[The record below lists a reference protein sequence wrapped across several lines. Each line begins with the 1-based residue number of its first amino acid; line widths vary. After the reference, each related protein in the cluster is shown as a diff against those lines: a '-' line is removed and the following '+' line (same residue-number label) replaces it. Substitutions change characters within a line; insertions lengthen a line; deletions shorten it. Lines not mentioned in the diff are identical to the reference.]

1 MINYNVRPT
10 HDRLP
15 VGALLAAAAG
25 GLDAYTYLQ
34 HGEVFAGL
42 QTGNLILLGAS
53 IGQGHYGRMAQYVT
67 SILMFLVGAMIARWI
82 QKHWPI
88 RMLPAV
94 SRSGFI
100 IVYEIVL
107 LLIAGAFSSHW
118 PNMLITG
125 ILSLVAAAQL
135 QEFRQLNGGPF
146 TSLMMTGNVR
156 TLAESIYDGLL
167 AHDKTAVPKGLT
179 TGTVILSFVAG
190 AGVTALLT
198 HYWHGQ
204 TIWLSAVILA
214 VTLGVSHLERRE
226 KVQNS

>member
-1 MINYNVRPT
+1 MLNYTTRPT

-34 HGEVFAGL
+34 HGKVFAGL

-53 IGQGHYGRMAQYVT
+53 VGEGHFAKMVQYIT
-67 SILMFLVGAMIARWI
+67 SILMFLVGAMVARWV
-82 QKHWPI
+82 QQHWPI
-88 RMLPAV
+88 RVLPSV

-100 IVYEIVL
+100 IVYEMIL
-107 LLIAGAFSSHW
+107 LVIAGTFSGMW

-125 ILSLVAAAQL
+125 LLSMVAAAQL
-135 QEFRQLNGGPF
+135 QEFRKLNGGPF

-156 TLAESIYDGLL
+156 TLAESIYDGVLERD
-167 AHDKTAVPKGLT
+167 HTAVAKGLT

-198 HYWHGQ
+198 SVWGGR
-204 TIWLSAVILA
+204 TIWLSAIILA
-214 VTLGVSHLERRE
+214 VTLIVSHLERR
-226 KVQNS
+226 N